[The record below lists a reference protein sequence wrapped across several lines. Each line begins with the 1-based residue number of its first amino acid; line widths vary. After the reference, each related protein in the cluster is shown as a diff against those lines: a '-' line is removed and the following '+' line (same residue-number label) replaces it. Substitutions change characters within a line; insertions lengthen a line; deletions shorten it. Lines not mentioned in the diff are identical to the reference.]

1 MMASQNIKHHLVV
14 VIKMNIQ
21 QQPTYAL
28 ENIVKA
34 LSLPFSQFFNT
45 TEDWARLTQAKA
57 ELNRRKSNDS

>member
-1 MMASQNIKHHLVV
+1 
-14 VIKMNIQ
+14 MNIQ
-21 QQPTYAL
+21 QQPTYTL